1 MSPILSEKV
10 TVFPIHL
17 PKRMPSMIHHP
28 AQVQHGNLR
37 DILTVLLKYKRRILS
52 IFFGTVV
59 TVTVGSFL
67 MRPIYEAQATLMVK
81 MGREHMYR
89 PEVGSTGPAISY
101 DQNRIMESEIQILS
115 SRDLTEGVLIKLGV
129 ESLYPN
135 IADSPPKNVTPL
147 EAAIEEMQQN
157 ISFTAVK
164 DSNVIRIKFFH
175 PSAQA
180 SAQVVN
186 YLTELLMEKH
196 LKIFSNPQASFLE
209 KQASAY
215 KEKLED
221 SQSNLQEFKRKHGL
235 SSLRE
240 EKQLLLEQRR
250 DLDSSLK
257 SYQNQKQ
264 GLLSKAESLKRQ
276 IADIPKQISLA
287 SVAERQGVIDGLKS
301 NLLELRLKEQNL
313 STKFKDTSRLISDI
327 RNEISTVSKFLQEQE
342 TNLTD
347 KVTTGKNP
355 VYQEVEIGILR
366 TESELSSLTTQIE
379 EVKNQA
385 QQLDFK
391 LSRLDQLE
399 KELGS
404 LQLKVD
410 TDQSNYRMY
419 LAKVEEAEVS
429 EKMDQ
434 LKMANLR
441 IIQPASIPSKPVKPK
456 KALNILLGIIV
467 GMVGGITSAF
477 LSAYMQE
484 GYSRPEEA
492 SRGLGVPVLASIRY
506 KEPT

>member
-1 MSPILSEKV
+1 M
-10 TVFPIHL
+10 
-17 PKRMPSMIHHP
+17 
-28 AQVQHGNLR
+28 
-37 DILTVLLKYKRRILS
+37 
-52 IFFGTVV
+52 
-59 TVTVGSFL
+59 
-67 MRPIYEAQATLMVK
+67 
-81 MGREHMYR
+81 
-89 PEVGSTGPAISY
+89 
-101 DQNRIMESEIQILS
+101 
-115 SRDLTEGVLIKLGV
+115 
-129 ESLYPN
+129 
-135 IADSPPKNVTPL
+135 